1 MQILVDQF
9 GWLPTG
15 VLSTV
20 FIFLRYAVL
29 AGLCYFIFYV
39 WQRQAFLSRKIQ
51 RRLPKLSV
59 IRHEISHSLLT
70 AGVFALAGLGI
81 YGLRLLG
88 WSKIYLEVAE
98 YGWWY
103 LLLSFVLLVVL
114 HDAYFYWMH
123 RALHHP
129 KLFRVF
135 HRVHHQSHNPTPWAS
150 LAFHPWEAIAEIA
163 IIPILVLIIPFH
175 PIAILA
181 FASWSLLWNII
192 GHLGYEL
199 FPAGW
204 VDHPVL
210 KWFNTSTH
218 HNLHHKYAHGNY
230 GLYFNWWDHWM
241 GTNRPEYKPY
251 FRALTAKKKEEEGL
265 IELHID

>member
-29 AGLCYFIFYV
+29 AGLCYLIFYV

-51 RRLPKLSV
+51 RRLPKSSV

-150 LAFHPWEAIAEIA
+150 LAISAM
-163 IIPILVLIIPFH
+163 
-175 PIAILA
+175 
-181 FASWSLLWNII
+181 ASQ
-192 GHLGYEL
+192 G
-199 FPAGW
+199 
-204 VDHPVL
+204 
-210 KWFNTSTH
+210 
-218 HNLHHKYAHGNY
+218 
-230 GLYFNWWDHWM
+230 
-241 GTNRPEYKPY
+241 
-251 FRALTAKKKEEEGL
+251 
-265 IELHID
+265 